1 MQNWCLPVSIFIDII
16 QANRSCRIFN
26 KPSRSY
32 YKQHFSS
39 KCEYSPQLW
48 FVVFGSSHFI
58 ASTDIFNRDHQSRL
72 VVRKASY
79 LFWFYLW
86 LVGVDPTIQITRE
99 MIGDEQ
105 LSITAGSCFK
115 CIADFIFLL
124 QWRRFISGFLQPRS
138 LLTSMLHMK
147 FWGVNLTT
155 ANGFSLETHILS
167 GWNNLAF
174 SGSKEN
180 VSFLS
185 KLVNLYIIESLSSWL
200 W

>member
-1 MQNWCLPVSIFIDII
+1 MCVDPPSSDLPSPLPIPSVLNAELMPASQYFYRYHSGLLKS
-16 QANRSCRIFN
+16 NRSCRIFN

-115 CIADFIFLL
+115 CMADFIFLL

-147 FWGVNLTT
+147 F
-155 ANGFSLETHILS
+155 
-167 GWNNLAF
+167 
-174 SGSKEN
+174 
-180 VSFLS
+180 
-185 KLVNLYIIESLSSWL
+185 
-200 W
+200 